1 MERYIIPEHD
11 ITCKEAKE
19 IIKSST
25 TTMEVVEYSYT
36 LGYNRGKQ
44 NGRVPVLGLKMMSDE
59 RWQELAKA
67 SQNERQAVFCG
78 K

>member
-1 MERYIIPEHD
+1 
-11 ITCKEAKE
+11 
-19 IIKSST
+19 
-25 TTMEVVEYSYT
+25 MEVIEYSYT

-44 NGRVPVLGLKMMSDE
+44 NGRVPVLGLKMMSDD